1 MSTPTDPTTHNASSH
16 PEDGLPGRGMDPVSG
31 SSPALDDAF
40 ARRHRPGAVFW
51 VSIAVVAGLVAWAAI
66 TPDGL
71 NNALTSSMNWV
82 GDSFG
87 WVYLTVALGCIC
99 LMVWLAFSRFGTVV
113 LGRPDEKPEFHT
125 LSWLAMIISAV
136 MGIGLISYGVA
147 EPISHFASP
156 PHGLAEAGTEDAAV
170 RALQYS
176 FLDWGPHAW
185 AIFGVFGLGVAY
197 STHVRGNTGLVSPIL
212 KPLFGEAMNRWPGK
226 IVDIFAVI
234 ATLFGT
240 CTSLGLGASTIAEG
254 AGRLFNISESTF
266 VQVVII
272 AGVTVMFTLSAL
284 TGVNKGIKFL
294 SQTTSVLSIF
304 LVIFVFVF
312 GPTGFLSNVFFRSVG
327 QYASDFFA
335 MSLRTPLNSDDAQW
349 YQWWTY
355 FMMAWW
361 LSWGAFVGVFLAKIS
376 RGRTIRQFVAGVMGV
391 PSLIF
396 FGWFTIFGGTAIKFD
411 MDNGDGAIG
420 SAALENVNNA
430 FFDTLENMPIA
441 TITSFITIVLVILFF
456 VSGADA
462 NTYVL
467 SMLTSRGT
475 LEPTRPV
482 LVVWGAVTGLS
493 AAVLLLVGGLQAL
506 QQASMLSAFPFAF
519 IIALLGVSLVKSL
532 REDHDLDY
540 ARVVR
545 RKDLLARGWT
555 VPALAGQPGYATA
568 PTEAAELDEGG
579 LSDAGSGDEA
589 IGASGRKWT
598 EHEADPR
605 KPSSQW
611 PQVPEGDDGA
621 ADTADDAG
629 PTQ

>member
-1 MSTPTDPTTHNASSH
+1 VSTSTEPAREPAEPPHSATHPPT
-16 PEDGLPGRGMDPVSG
+16 EGLPGRGLDPVTT
-31 SSPALDDAF
+31 SSPALEA
-40 ARRHRPGAVFW
+40 AYALRHRPGAVFW
-51 VSIAVVAGLVAWAAI
+51 VSIALVIALVAWAAI

-71 NNALTSSMNWV
+71 NNALTSSMNWLAE
-82 GDSFG
+82 DFG
-87 WVYLTVALGCIC
+87 WVYLTVALGCIV
-99 LMVWLAFSRFGTVV
+99 LLVWLAFSRFGTVV
-113 LGRPDEKPEFHT
+113 LGSPDDRPEFST

-185 AIFGVFGLGVAY
+185 AIFGVFGLAVAY

-212 KPLFGEAMNRWPGK
+212 RPLFGKAMDGWAGK
-226 IVDIFAVI
+226 VVDILAVI

-240 CTSLGLGASTIAEG
+240 CTSLGLGASQIAEG
-254 AGRLFNISESTF
+254 AGRVFGIDDSTF
-266 VQVVII
+266 VEIVII

-284 TGVNKGIKFL
+284 SGVNKGIKFL
-294 SQTTSVLSIF
+294 SQATSILSIF
-304 LVIFVFVF
+304 LVIFVVVF
-312 GPTGFLSNVFFRSVG
+312 GPTGFLGNLFFRSVG
-327 QYASDFFA
+327 QYGSDFLG
-335 MSLRTPLNSDDAQW
+335 MSLHTPLNGDDAQW
-349 YQWWTY
+349 YQSWTY

-376 RGRTIRQFVAGVMGV
+376 RGRTIRQFVAGVMGI

-396 FGWFTIFGGTAIKFD
+396 FGWFTIFGGTAIKHD
-411 MDNGDGAIG
+411 MDGNGSIG
-420 SAALENVNNA
+420 RAALESVDSA
-430 FFDTLENMPIA
+430 FFDNLEHLPIA
-441 TITSFITIVLVILFF
+441 TVTSIITIILVVLFF

-482 LVVWGAVTGLS
+482 LSVWGLLTGVA
-493 AAVLLLVGGLQAL
+493 AAVLLLVGGLAAL

-519 IIALLGVSLVKSL
+519 IIALMAVSLMKSL

-540 ARVVR
+540 AKVVR
-545 RKDLLARGWT
+545 QKDLIARGWT
-555 VPALAGQPGYATA
+555 LPGLAGRPGHATA
-568 PTEAAELDEGG
+568 PVAAAEQDAAGM
-579 LSDAGSGDEA
+579 SDAPTPEEGIGST
-589 IGASGRKWT
+589 GRKWT
-598 EHEADPR
+598 EHTPDPR
-605 KPSSQW
+605 KPSSHW
-611 PQVPEGDDGA
+611 PQEG
-621 ADTADDAG
+621 
-629 PTQ
+629 

>member
-1 MSTPTDPTTHNASSH
+1 MSSSTDPGQPDQPGWPDAPAH
-16 PEDGLPGRGMDPVSG
+16 PGDSLPGHGMDPVAG
-31 SSPALDDAF
+31 SSPALEDAY
-40 ARRHRPGAVFW
+40 ARRTRPGPVFW
-51 VSIAVVAGLVAWAAI
+51 ASLAVVTGLVTWAAI

-71 NNALTSSMNWV
+71 NSALTSSMNWIA
-82 GDSFG
+82 DSFG
-87 WVYLTVALGCIC
+87 WVYLLVALGCIG
-99 LMVWLAFSRFGTVV
+99 LMLFLAFSRFGVVV
-113 LGRPDEKPEFHT
+113 LGHPDEKPEFST

-147 EPISHFASP
+147 EPISHFAAP
-156 PHGLAEAGTEDAAV
+156 PHGLAEPGTEEAAV

-212 KPLFGEAMNRWPGK
+212 RPLFGAAMDRWPGK
-226 IVDIFAVI
+226 VIDVFAVI

-240 CTSLGLGASTIAEG
+240 CTSLGLGASQIAEG
-254 AGRLFNISESTF
+254 AGRLFHIDDSTF

-284 TGVNKGIKFL
+284 TGVNRGIKFL
-294 SQTTSVLSIF
+294 SQTTAVLSIF
-304 LVIFVFVF
+304 LVVFVFVL
-312 GPTGFLSNVFFRSVG
+312 GPTGFLGNVFFRSVG
-327 QYASDFFA
+327 QYATDFFS
-335 MSLRTPLNSDDAQW
+335 MSLRTPLNGEDAQW

-376 RGRTIRQFVAGVMGV
+376 RGRTIREFVAGVMGV

-396 FGWFTIFGGTAIKFD
+396 FGWFTIFGGTAIKAD
-411 MDNGDGAIG
+411 MDSGDGAIG
-420 SAALENVNNA
+420 HAALENVNNA
-430 FFDTLENMPIA
+430 FFDTLETLPISEVTSVV
-441 TITSFITIVLVILFF
+441 TIILVVLFF

-475 LEPTRPV
+475 LEPTKPV
-482 LVVWGAVTGLS
+482 LTVWGAVTGLS
-493 AAVLLLVGGLQAL
+493 AAALLLVGGLQAL

-532 REDHDLDY
+532 REDNDLDY

-545 RKDLLARGWT
+545 QKDLLARGWT
-555 VPALAGQPGYATA
+555 LPALAGQPGYATA
-568 PTEAAELDEGG
+568 PTAAAKEAPASISDALATGQEWSEQGPDPRRPTSHWPQTAEGDAEGG
-579 LSDAGSGDEA
+579 F
-589 IGASGRKWT
+589 
-598 EHEADPR
+598 AD
-605 KPSSQW
+605 S
-611 PQVPEGDDGA
+611 
-621 ADTADDAG
+621 
-629 PTQ
+629 